1 MAAAGM
7 LPPKPRH
14 TGCGLIP
21 LPRLS
26 ADDHDDVTVLR
37 LRGELDPSGMAVLHT
52 QLRDIRWRAR
62 ARSVADLAGLP
73 VPGRASLSAP
83 TRRCKPIRERTGNL
97 TPGGPHAVTGTGAT
111 RSPVLAIPVQPTIPA
126 RGAKTRTGSVK
137 CAIGAAL
144 RGAARYAPRRHVQPR
159 HAHGLILGAYQRA
172 VILAPC
178 PASGLRRG
186 TLYREGR

>member
-1 MAAAGM
+1 MAAAGV

-21 LPRLS
+21 LLRLS
-26 ADDHDDVTVLR
+26 ADDHDDVSVVR
-37 LRGELDPSGMAVLHT
+37 LRGELDPSGTAVLHAE
-52 QLRDIRWRAR
+52 LRDIRWRAR
-62 ARSVADLAGLP
+62 SVADLTGLP
-73 VPGRASLSAP
+73 VPGRASLRVLA
-83 TRRCKPIRERTGNL
+83 RRCKPIRERTGNL
-97 TPGGPHAVTGTGAT
+97 APGGPHAVTGTGAT
-111 RSPVLAIPVQPTIPA
+111 RSPVFAAIPVQPTIPA

-137 CAIGAAL
+137 SAIGAAL
-144 RGAARYAPRRHVQPR
+144 RGAARYARRRHVQPR

-186 TLYREGR
+186 TLYRESR